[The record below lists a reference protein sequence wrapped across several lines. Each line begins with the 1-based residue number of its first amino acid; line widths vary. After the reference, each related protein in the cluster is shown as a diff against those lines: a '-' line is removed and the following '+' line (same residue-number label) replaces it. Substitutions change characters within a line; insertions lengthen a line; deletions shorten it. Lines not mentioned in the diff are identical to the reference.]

1 MLGGAESFHQ
11 GKYEHTPIGEMLP
24 VYLDY
29 ARETKPVADL
39 RLNLT
44 PEGWLQ
50 PWARLRDN
58 EASER
63 TRLTEMPALQV
74 LNRVRDVK
82 PGATVIAEV
91 QDAGGGKY
99 PALVA
104 QRFGNGRVGALLIGD
119 LWRWGLRDEGVRH
132 DQDKAWRQMIRWL
145 MADVPGRIELVAEP
159 RRDDPNQAMSLR
171 VRARDK
177 EFKPLDNA
185 TVRLTVASSAE
196 AAVTNRAGLNAEP
209 ALTEAGVYEAPYVP
223 RVTGGYLAEAVVTDA
238 EGVEVGRA
246 QAGWSADPAA
256 EEFKSLKPNRAL
268 LENLARQ
275 TGGEVIAMN
284 QLAAWADK
292 LPNRN
297 APITESVTTPLWHK
311 PLVFLLALACF
322 AAEWGL
328 RRWKGMA

>member
-1 MLGGAESFHQ
+1 
-11 GKYEHTPIGEMLP
+11 MLP

-29 ARETKPVADL
+29 SQETKPLANL

-44 PEGWLQ
+44 REGWLQ

-63 TRLTEMPALQV
+63 TRLTEMPALHV

-82 PGATVIAEV
+82 PGASVIAEV
-91 QDAGGGKY
+91 QDESGGKY

-119 LWRWGLRDEGVRH
+119 LWRWGLRDEAVRA

-145 MADVPGRIELVAEP
+145 ISDVPERIQFVVEP
-159 RRDDPNQAMSLR
+159 KRDDPNQALALQVR
-171 VRARDK
+171 VRDK

-185 TVRLTVASSAE
+185 TVRITIIPSAE
-196 AAVTNRAGLNAEP
+196 SAQMNSASLNAEP
-209 ALTEAGVYEAPYVP
+209 ALTEAGLYEAMYVP
-223 RVTGGYLAEAVVTDA
+223 RATGGYLAEAVVTDA
-238 EGVEVGRA
+238 DGLEVGRA

-268 LENLARQ
+268 LEGIARQ
-275 TGGEVIAMN
+275 TGGEVISMN
-284 QLAAWADK
+284 NLAAFVDK
-292 LPNRN
+292 LPSLG

-322 AAEWGL
+322 VAEWGL